1 MIRYM
6 QNIPKLFWITEK
18 RRVKDL
24 IPFDKNPR
32 ILSDSQK
39 QKLKQSIKKFN
50 LVEIPVL
57 DKDNTII
64 SGNQRIKVLLL
75 LNRSDEEIDVRIP
88 NRKLTKEEIEEYN
101 LKSNLHNGEWDF
113 EALKSFE
120 IETLMYAGF
129 SDNDLSKIWD
139 STLETENDNFDTEKE
154 LEKIKISKTKL
165 GDIIQLGQHLL
176 VCADS
181 TDPKVIE
188 KLSKEKVV
196 DMIYSDPP
204 YNISLDYNKGIG
216 GKGKYGG
223 QTNDNKSEAEYIEF
237 LRKILKNGLSIT
249 KENANCFL
257 WNDECNIGL
266 VQSLFKELGIENK
279 RVCLWVKNGFN
290 PTPNIAFNKCFETC
304 IYGTI
309 GKPYLSDSLKNLN
322 EIMNKEIGS
331 GNRTIDDILD
341 IINIW
346 LVKRLSGEKMEHPTE
361 KPPTLHEKAIRR
373 CTKVGD
379 TILDLCAGSGSLMV
393 ACEQLKRKCLMV
405 EIEPIFCDLIISR
418 YKQLTGK
425 EVEYVN

>member
-1 MIRYM
+1 M
-6 QNIPKLFWITEK
+6 QNQKLFWVTEK
-18 RRVKDL
+18 RKVKDL

-32 ILSDSQK
+32 ILNDSQK

-64 SGNQRIKVLLL
+64 SGNQRIKVLIL
-75 LNRSDEEIDVRIP
+75 LNRADDEIDVRIP

-113 EALKSFE
+113 EALKGFE
-120 IETLMYAGF
+120 IETLMDAGF
-129 SDNDLSKIWD
+129 SDDDLSKIWD
-139 STLETENDNFDTEKE
+139 SNLETEDDNFQVDKE
-154 LEKIKISKTKL
+154 LEKIKEPKTKL
-165 GDIIQLGQHLL
+165 GNIIELGNHLL
-176 VCADS
+176 ICGDS

-188 KLSKEKVV
+188 KLSREKVAN
-196 DMIYSDPP
+196 MIYFDPP
-204 YNISLDYNKGIG
+204 YNISLDYNKGVG

-223 QTNDNKSEAEYIEF
+223 QTNDNKTEAEYIEF
-237 LRKILKNGLSIT
+237 LKKILKNGLSIT
-249 KENANCFL
+249 KENANCFI
-257 WNDECNIGL
+257 WNDENNIAL

-279 RVCLWVKNGFN
+279 RVCLWIKNGFN
-290 PTPNIAFNKCFETC
+290 PTPNVAFNKCFEAC
-304 IYGTI
+304 IYGII

-341 IINIW
+341 LINIW

-425 EVEYVN
+425 EVKYVN

>member
-1 MIRYM
+1 ME
-6 QNIPKLFWITEK
+6 NKKKLSWTTEK
-18 RRVKDL
+18 RKVKDL
-24 IPFDKNPR
+24 IQFKKNPR

-39 QKLKQSIKKFN
+39 EKLKESLKKFN

-57 DKDNTII
+57 DKDNTILA
-64 SGNQRIKVLLL
+64 GNQRVKVLIL
-75 LNRSDEEIDVRIP
+75 LNRSDEEIDVRVP

-113 EALKSFE
+113 EALKSIE
-120 IETLMYAGF
+120 IETLMSAGF
-129 SDNDLSKIWD
+129 DDADLSKIWD
-139 STLETENDNFDTEKE
+139 SMLETEDDNFQVEQE
-154 LEKIKISKTKL
+154 LTKIKEPKTKL
-165 GDIIQLGQHLL
+165 GDVIKLGSHLL
-176 VCADS
+176 VCGNS
-181 TDPKVIE
+181 MDPQVIE
-188 KLSKEKVV
+188 KLSKEKIV
-196 DMIYSDPP
+196 DCIYTDPP
-204 YNISLDYNKGIG
+204 FNIGLDYSKGIG
-216 GKGKYGG
+216 GKGRYGG

-257 WNDECNIGL
+257 WNDENNIGL

-279 RVCLWVKNGFN
+279 RVCLWIKNGFN
-290 PTPNIAFNKCFETC
+290 PTPNVAFNKCFEAC

-309 GKPYLSDSLKNLN
+309 GKSYLSDSLKNLN

-379 TILDLCAGSGSLMV
+379 TILDLCAGSGSLMI
-393 ACEQLKRKCLMV
+393 ACEQLKRKCLMA
-405 EIEPIFCDLIISR
+405 EYEPIFCDLIVSR
-418 YKQLTGK
+418 YTKLTSK